1 MKRGMKGILKF
12 YGMNRKILAKVAD
25 TLGKIQ
31 INF

>member
-25 TLGKIQ
+25 TLGKI
-31 INF
+31 